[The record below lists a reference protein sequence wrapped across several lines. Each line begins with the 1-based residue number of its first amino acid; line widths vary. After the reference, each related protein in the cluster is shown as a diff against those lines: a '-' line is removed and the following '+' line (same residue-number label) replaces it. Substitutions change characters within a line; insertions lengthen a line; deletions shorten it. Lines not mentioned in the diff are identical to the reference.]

1 MYLIMKKVII
11 VLASAAILT
20 SCDNGLEE
28 VNNIYEE
35 ISAAK
40 DEKKV
45 DPNFLIHNDHYQK
58 GKGETK

>member
-1 MYLIMKKVII
+1 MKKYLFLV
-11 VLASAAILT
+11 VFAANMVA
-20 SCDNGLEE
+20 CDNGLEE

-35 ISAAK
+35 VSAAK

>member
-11 VLASAAILT
+11 VLASAAFLT
-20 SCDNGLEE
+20 SCDNKLEE

-40 DEKKV
+40 DNKQ
-45 DPNFLIHNDHYQK
+45 DPNFRIFNDRIQN
-58 GKGETK
+58 GKK